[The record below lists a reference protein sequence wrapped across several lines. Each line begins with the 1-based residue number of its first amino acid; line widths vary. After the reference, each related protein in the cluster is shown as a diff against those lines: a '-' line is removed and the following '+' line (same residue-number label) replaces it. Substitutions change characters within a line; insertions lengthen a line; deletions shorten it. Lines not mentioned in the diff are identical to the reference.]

1 MMVIVA
7 ASLIFT
13 SFLITIELVAGAEI
27 AKDVLGT
34 NEWQDMVKLQQFDE
48 ITKSTFCGRFIP

>member
-1 MMVIVA
+1 MIMMVIVA

-27 AKDVLGT
+27 SKHVLGT
-34 NEWQDMVKLQQFDE
+34 NEWQDILKLYLFDE
-48 ITKSTFCGRFIP
+48 EIK

>member
-1 MMVIVA
+1 MIMMVIVA

-27 AKDVLGT
+27 SKQVLGT
-34 NEWQDMVKLQQFDE
+34 NEWQDVVKLQQFDE
-48 ITKSTFCGRFIP
+48 QTM